1 MDRLERLLDLLA
13 ALLDAERPLSRED
26 LRSRIPGYPP
36 DDASARRAFERDKD
50 SLRAMGIPI
59 EMLPLVAGDADAQ
72 IGYRVRREAYEL
84 PDPRLTADEV
94 AALHLAVSTVDV
106 AGAPDSD
113 AAAALWKL
121 GGSSERLEPP
131 PATAGLPG
139 SQHLPVLFAA
149 AVERRRVRF
158 GYGGVDRELEPHRLS
173 CAKGR
178 WYVSGRDLTRGASRV
193 FRVDRLEGVPEAT
206 SGPGAFDRPAGAGTG
221 APPAPWLLGD
231 RVVAEASI
239 LVDPDQAAWAVA
251 QVGDGGSVVENRPD
265 GSVVLRLPV
274 ANVAALRSFV
284 LGFLDHAEILGPPA
298 LRSELVAWLG
308 QVA

>member
-13 ALLDAERPLSRED
+13 ALLDAERPLTREA
-26 LRSRIPGYPP
+26 LRNRIPGYPA

-59 EMLPLVAGDADAQ
+59 ETLPLVAGDADAQ
-72 IGYRVRREAYEL
+72 VGYRVRREAYEL
-84 PDPRLTADEV
+84 PDPGLTADEV
-94 AALHLAVSTVDV
+94 AALHLAVSTVDL
-106 AGAPDSD
+106 AGATDSD

-121 GGSSERLEPP
+121 GGSSERIEPP

-139 SQHLPVLFAA
+139 SEHLPVLFAA

-158 GYGGVDRELEPHRLS
+158 PYGGVERLFEPYRLS

-178 WYVSGRDLTRGASRV
+178 WYVSGRDLTREADRV
-193 FRVDRLEGVPEAT
+193 FRVDRLEGAPVPT
-206 SGPGAFDRPAGAGTG
+206 GGRGAFERPAGAGTG

-231 RVVAEASI
+231 RVVAEALV
-239 LVDPDQAAWAVA
+239 LVDADQAAWAVA
-251 QVGDGGSVVENRPD
+251 QAGDGGTVDERRSD
-265 GSVVLRLPV
+265 GSLVLRLPV

-284 LGFLDHAEILGPPA
+284 LGFLDHAEVLGPPE
-298 LRSELVAWLG
+298 LRADLVGWLER
-308 QVA
+308 VP